1 MILVANMNI
10 SISGGEAFE
19 TYLNT
24 QIKVSERAIPVV
36 KRNGAAMQ
44 HLAMKYAPVK
54 TGYLKRNITLTHMIG
69 LAIFSSQ
76 IDGKANYDSYQEY
89 GTRFMAGT
97 PHIRP
102 AFIFQSKT
110 FINEMEGLVKD

>member
-1 MILVANMNI
+1 MANMNI

-44 HLAMKYAPVK
+44 H
-54 TGYLKRNITLTHMIG
+54 
-69 LAIFSSQ
+69 
-76 IDGKANYDSYQEY
+76 SYQEY

>member
-1 MILVANMNI
+1 MANMNI

-44 HLAMKYAPVK
+44 HLAIWGIKHL
-54 TGYLKRNITLTHMIG
+54 TICQILKHRIPLCTLVNNLILQLSLNH
-69 LAIFSSQ
+69 
-76 IDGKANYDSYQEY
+76 
-89 GTRFMAGT
+89 
-97 PHIRP
+97 P
-102 AFIFQSKT
+102 
-110 FINEMEGLVKD
+110 